1 MDRDAEAET
10 FTANHN
16 ELEMKRS
23 MNAVLA
29 TMFLSALGFTIFIP
43 MLWFYY
49 QDFSE
54 CLCSCTA
61 SPAPACTYC
70 SFPNSTIIDTNGVC
84 DCPQRDSCAFFLGY
98 IVSGFPL
105 GQFVFSPIF
114 GWWGSKRNMREV
126 LVFSLVVNAIGYVM
140 FSVVTT
146 GWLLLFAR
154 FVIGMGG
161 ANTAV
166 LRTYVK

>member
-1 MDRDAEAET
+1 
-10 FTANHN
+10 
-16 ELEMKRS
+16 
-23 MNAVLA
+23 
-29 TMFLSALGFTIFIP
+29 
-43 MLWFYY
+43 
-49 QDFSE
+49 
-54 CLCSCTA
+54 
-61 SPAPACTYC
+61 
-70 SFPNSTIIDTNGVC
+70 
-84 DCPQRDSCAFFLGY
+84 
-98 IVSGFPL
+98 
-105 GQFVFSPIF
+105 
-114 GWWGSKRNMREV
+114 MREV